1 MAFNIN
7 AQVILSGPK
16 NLRSITKNIKRQLSG
31 LTATVNV
38 KIPSGTGRGIN
49 SLNKHISTLNTNLT
63 TLRKRATSASTALNS
78 LNTSLKN
85 VTKNTRNLA
94 TAHKNVGS
102 SLSGVNKQLAAGTA
116 GLQSFGKEAAN
127 AIRRFAAF
135 SVATGVIYGF
145 VRSVQDATKNA
156 LEFQRELVKLQQIT
170 GQGGKAL
177 DGVRKTVDQLSKSL
191 GIDANQ
197 LLKVGKTF
205 AQTGQSLDQV
215 RKSMEAVAKAS
226 LAPTFGTMES
236 TTEGLIAALAQFNIQ
251 AKDSEKVLGAL
262 NAVSK
267 KFAVESSDLIASIRK
282 AGGVF
287 AATANQM
294 TAPIDSLNELISIFT
309 AVRSTTRESADT
321 IATGLRTIFT
331 RIQRPRTI
339 EFLKQFGIE
348 LVDLRGNFKGIF
360 PAFKELSKGLQGIIA
375 QGDTLTLARITEEL
389 GGIRQVGKLIPAIKN
404 FDKALRALDVASK
417 GAAEGLGKDVALAL
431 QPLAKQFEQLQ
442 ARFSSFV
449 RSIAD
454 SKTFQSLAKVALTTA
469 NAFLSMAE
477 ALKPLLPLITA
488 LAATKITSGLVQFGQ
503 GFAGGFKKG
512 GGARGLGSAV
522 GGIGGGGTGGAASSV
537 ATAQTNAMKAL
548 STAIN
553 SNNQR
558 LGQNTQ
564 GLARTATAL
573 GTLSTRIARLGAQ
586 LAGLPRAIASSGFG
600 FGSRPRA
607 KAAGGKIQK
616 FASGGYVKG
625 PSHGAGGVLAELE
638 GGEYVIPRRY
648 QRGTPGRG
656 AKQRRGTRRAKGSI
670 ITIDPSAKKNAL
682 VMLVRDEGNPP
693 DVIPDPIP
701 ISQPGKLGTGKKEA
715 LKQAG
720 VTHFGFGNPLKISGF
735 KKSDNSI
742 PSRP

>member
-38 KIPSGTGRGIN
+38 KIPSGTGRSIN
-49 SLNKHISTLNTNLT
+49 SLNKHISTLNANLS
-63 TLRKRATSASTALNS
+63 TLRKRSASTASALSS
-78 LNTSLKN
+78 LNNNLKN

-94 TAHKNVGS
+94 TAQKNVGS

-294 TAPIDSLNELISIFT
+294 TAPIDSLNELISIFSIT
-309 AVRSTTRESADT
+309 FCNVGVS
-321 IATGLRTIFT
+321 
-331 RIQRPRTI
+331 
-339 EFLKQFGIE
+339 
-348 LVDLRGNFKGIF
+348 
-360 PAFKELSKGLQGIIA
+360 PAAINILLPVTKGL
-375 QGDTLTLARITEEL
+375 
-389 GGIRQVGKLIPAIKN
+389 
-404 FDKALRALDVASK
+404 
-417 GAAEGLGKDVALAL
+417 
-431 QPLAKQFEQLQ
+431 
-442 ARFSSFV
+442 
-449 RSIAD
+449 
-454 SKTFQSLAKVALTTA
+454 
-469 NAFLSMAE
+469 
-477 ALKPLLPLITA
+477 
-488 LAATKITSGLVQFGQ
+488 TSG
-503 GFAGGFKKG
+503 
-512 GGARGLGSAV
+512 
-522 GGIGGGGTGGAASSV
+522 
-537 ATAQTNAMKAL
+537 
-548 STAIN
+548 
-553 SNNQR
+553 SN
-558 LGQNTQ
+558 T
-564 GLARTATAL
+564 
-573 GTLSTRIARLGAQ
+573 
-586 LAGLPRAIASSGFG
+586 
-600 FGSRPRA
+600 
-607 KAAGGKIQK
+607 
-616 FASGGYVKG
+616 
-625 PSHGAGGVLAELE
+625 
-638 GGEYVIPRRY
+638 
-648 QRGTPGRG
+648 
-656 AKQRRGTRRAKGSI
+656 
-670 ITIDPSAKKNAL
+670 
-682 VMLVRDEGNPP
+682 
-693 DVIPDPIP
+693 
-701 ISQPGKLGTGKKEA
+701 
-715 LKQAG
+715 
-720 VTHFGFGNPLKISGF
+720 
-735 KKSDNSI
+735 
-742 PSRP
+742 